1 MFIININEGEFME
14 IGYEKY
20 IKAEDEIYRSLNI
33 NIPKN
38 KSTGNEELDK
48 GLNWISDGVKTLFD
62 FGCGNGTMIFYC
74 ALRGVESLHGIDLST
89 EAIKLSKERAKLMKF
104 GSYDFKVGSI
114 RELKSISDEI
124 YDGII
129 LSNIVDNLKPKDA
142 TELLGQAKRILKSNG
157 KILIKLNPYITEE
170 QIKEW
175 NIKII
180 ENNLLDDGLLLWN
193 QTTEQWRELL
203 QQYFKEEEFV
213 DIYFPEHDQYNRMFL
228 MRK

>member
-1 MFIININEGEFME
+1 ME

-33 NIPKN
+33 NIPQN
-38 KSTGNEELDK
+38 KSTGNEEFDK
-48 GLNWISDGVKTLFD
+48 GLNWISDGVKNLFD

-74 ALRGVESLHGIDLST
+74 SLRGVESLHGIDLST
-89 EAIKLSKERAKLMKF
+89 EAIKLSKERAKLMKS

-142 TELLGQAKRILKSNG
+142 TELLGQAKRILKSSG

>member
-1 MFIININEGEFME
+1 ME

-33 NIPKN
+33 NIPQN

-104 GSYDFKVGSI
+104 GSYDFKVRSI

>member
-1 MFIININEGEFME
+1 ME
-14 IGYEKY
+14 TGYEKY

-33 NIPKN
+33 NIPQN

-48 GLNWISDGVKTLFD
+48 GLNWISDGVETLFD
-62 FGCGNGTMIFYC
+62 FGCGNGSMLFYC
-74 ALRGVESLHGIDLST
+74 ALRGVGSLYGMDLST
-89 EAIKLSKERAKLMKF
+89 EAIKLSKERAKLMKS
-104 GSYDFKVGSI
+104 GCYDFKVGSI
-114 RELKSISDEI
+114 RELKAIPDKV

-129 LSNIVDNLKPKDA
+129 LSNILDNLKPKDVM
-142 TELLGQAKRILKSNG
+142 ELLGQAKRILKSNG

-175 NIKII
+175 DIKII
-180 ENNLLDDGLLLWN
+180 EDNLLDDGLLLWN

-203 QQYFKEEEFV
+203 QQYFTEEEFV
-213 DIYFPEHDQYNRMFL
+213 DIYFPEHEQHNRMFF